1 MPSRPLIQ
9 AEGTAKVSRRS
20 LRPDFSS
27 RAADYERLRPV
38 DENWLEVFEVVVQEA
53 ELRGARVLDV
63 GCGTGKFAR
72 VLAERGLARVWG
84 IDPSPEMLAE
94 GRRRVP
100 SSVGLKLGQ
109 AEQLPF
115 KSGYFDAAVLWTVV
129 HLIERPLAF
138 AELHR
143 VLASAGRV
151 AIVTFAP
158 EHFRS
163 YWQNEFFPS
172 IAEIDLGRHPSPEQL
187 TEELQAAGFEAP
199 RVVRLLQASEL
210 SREVAL
216 ERIRGRSISTFDL
229 LDEDEIRA
237 GTEKAERE
245 LPERVAYEMQ
255 YLLAFA
261 RR

>member
-1 MPSRPLIQ
+1 VR
-9 AEGTAKVSRRS
+9 RRS
-20 LRPDFSS
+20 VRPDFGA

-38 DENWLEVFEVVVQEA
+38 DENWLEVFEVVVREA
-53 ELRGARVLDV
+53 DLRGGRVLDV

-84 IDPSPEMLAE
+84 VDPSAEMLAE
-94 GRRRVP
+94 ARERVP
-100 SSVGLKLGQ
+100 SSVGLKLGD
-109 AEQLPF
+109 AERLPF
-115 KSGYFDAAVLWTVV
+115 KDGAFDAAVLWTVV
-129 HLIERPLAF
+129 HLIERPLGF
-138 AELHR
+138 AELRR
-143 VLASAGRV
+143 VLTPGGRI

-158 EHFRS
+158 EHFTS

-172 IAEIDLGRHPSPEQL
+172 IAAIDLARHPSPEQL
-187 TEELQAAGFEAP
+187 AKELQAAGFEAP
-199 RVVRLLQASEL
+199 RFVRLLQEVQL

-237 GTEKAERE
+237 GTAKAERE
-245 LPERVAYEMQ
+245 LPGHVGSEVQ

>member
-1 MPSRPLIQ
+1 M
-9 AEGTAKVSRRS
+9 
-20 LRPDFSS
+20 
-27 RAADYERLRPV
+27 
-38 DENWLEVFEVVVQEA
+38 
-53 ELRGARVLDV
+53 LDV

-72 VLAERGLARVWG
+72 LLAEQGLARVWG
-84 IDPSPEMLAE
+84 VDPSTEMLAE
-94 GRRRVP
+94 ARKRVP
-100 SSVGLKLGQ
+100 SSVGLKLGE
-109 AEQLPF
+109 AERLPF
-115 KSGYFDAAVLWTVV
+115 KDAAFDAAVLWTVV

-138 AELHR
+138 AEFER
-143 VLASAGRV
+143 VLVPGGRL

-158 EHFRS
+158 EHFTS
-163 YWQNEFFPS
+163 YWQNAFFPS
-172 IAEIDLGRHPSPEQL
+172 IAEIDLERHPSPERL
-187 TEELQAAGFEAP
+187 AEELQAAGFEAP
-199 RVVRLLQASEL
+199 RFVRLLQQAEL

-245 LPERVAYEMQ
+245 LPARVRFELQ

>member
-1 MPSRPLIQ
+1 MR
-9 AEGTAKVSRRS
+9 RRS
-20 LRPDFSS
+20 VRPDFGA

-38 DENWLEVFEVVVQEA
+38 DENWLEVFEVVVREA
-53 ELRGARVLDV
+53 DLRGGRVLDV

-84 IDPSPEMLAE
+84 VDPSAEMLAE
-94 GRRRVP
+94 ARERVP
-100 SSVGLKLGQ
+100 SSVGLKLGD
-109 AEQLPF
+109 AERLPF
-115 KSGYFDAAVLWTVV
+115 KDGAFDAAVLWTVV
-129 HLIERPLAF
+129 HLIERPPGF
-138 AELHR
+138 AELRR
-143 VLASAGRV
+143 VLTPGGRI

-158 EHFRS
+158 EHFTG

-172 IAEIDLGRHPSPEQL
+172 IAAIDLARHPSPEQL
-187 TEELQAAGFEAP
+187 DKELQAAGFEAP
-199 RVVRLLQASEL
+199 RFVRLLQEVQL

-229 LDEDEIRA
+229 LDDDEIRA
-237 GTEKAERE
+237 GTAKAERE
-245 LPERVAYEMQ
+245 LPEHVGFEVQ

>member
-1 MPSRPLIQ
+1 
-9 AEGTAKVSRRS
+9 
-20 LRPDFSS
+20 
-27 RAADYERLRPV
+27 
-38 DENWLEVFEVVVQEA
+38 
-53 ELRGARVLDV
+53 
-63 GCGTGKFAR
+63 
-72 VLAERGLARVWG
+72 
-84 IDPSPEMLAE
+84 MLAE
-94 GRRRVP
+94 ARRRVP

-187 TEELQAAGFEAP
+187 TEELKAAGFEAP

-210 SREVAL
+210 SRELAL

-245 LPERVAYEMQ
+245 LPERVAYEVQ

>member
-1 MPSRPLIQ
+1 
-9 AEGTAKVSRRS
+9 
-20 LRPDFSS
+20 
-27 RAADYERLRPV
+27 
-38 DENWLEVFEVVVQEA
+38 
-53 ELRGARVLDV
+53 VLDV

-72 VLAERGLARVWG
+72 LLAERGLARVWG
-84 IDPSPEMLAE
+84 VDPSAEMLAE
-94 GRRRVP
+94 ARKRVP

-109 AEQLPF
+109 AERLPF
-115 KSGYFDAAVLWTVV
+115 KAGSFDAAVLWTVV
-129 HLIERPLAF
+129 HLIERRLAF
-138 AELHR
+138 AELGR
-143 VLASAGRV
+143 VLAPGGRL

-158 EHFRS
+158 EHFTS

-172 IAEIDLGRHPSPEQL
+172 IPEIDLERHPSPEQL
-187 TEELQAAGFEAP
+187 TEELKAAGFETP
-199 RVVRLLQASEL
+199 RFVRLVQQAEL

-245 LPERVAYEMQ
+245 LPARVRSELQ
-255 YLLAFA
+255 YLLVFA